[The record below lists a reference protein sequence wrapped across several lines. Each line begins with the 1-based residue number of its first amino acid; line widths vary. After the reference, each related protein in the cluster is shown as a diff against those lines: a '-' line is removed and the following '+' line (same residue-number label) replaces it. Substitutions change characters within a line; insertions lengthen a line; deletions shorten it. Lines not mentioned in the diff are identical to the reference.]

1 MDGEAVGV
9 EGAAAVRTWSQ
20 VRLCRLPR
28 RLVTVVQ
35 GKRAATCNVHDMVIH
50 HTLTTGTPRVN
61 VELQNGHINVTRHR

>member
-9 EGAAAVRTWSQ
+9 ESAAAVGTGSQ

-28 RLVTVVQ
+28 SLVTVVQ
-35 GKRAATCNVHDMVIH
+35 GKRAATCNVHDIAVR

-61 VELQNGHINVTRHR
+61 VALQAGRNNC